1 MPLNTLCGAFRRY
14 TVAFRR
20 YTKTFRRY
28 TIAFRRYTKCR
39 KHTEIHQFTHFRP
52 NSRKKICRR
61 NLKSVIYFTTFINCR
76 PKAAFYADS
85 SAAEISK
92 SQSVIYFTTFINCRP
107 KAAFY
112 ADSSAAEISKRY
124 LFYDFYK
131 LPSQSR
137 FLRQFFRRRNLKALS
152 ILRLYP
158 AVKKDAR
165 RLFGIGHF
173 RRNCPHFRKKSG
185 EDSESPPFFVI
196 PMLRLL
202 GFLCWGSRRLWCIPL
217 CTLPVF
223 SNDRG

>member
-1 MPLNTLCGAFRRY
+1 MPKTHGNSSIYAFPPEFPQKNLPPKSQKRYLFYDFYKLPSQSRFLRRF
-14 TVAFRR
+14 FR
-20 YTKTFRRY
+20 
-28 TIAFRRYTKCR
+28 
-39 KHTEIHQFTHFRP
+39 
-52 NSRKKICRR
+52 RR
-61 NLKSVIYFTTFINCR
+61 NLK
-76 PKAAFYADS
+76 
-85 SAAEISK
+85 
-92 SQSVIYFTTFINCRP
+92 SVIYFTTFINCRP